1 MYIKQKARVFFMWYS
16 FYNRFNA
23 FIIKMALGI
32 YLFGKPLV
40 TLMVKCRMMPTQPKL
55 TRFNQNVMSKYQIY
69 NSIFM
74 TLPFDTITKTG
85 VLLPLFHET
94 CKKGFTAG
102 DNPTTIV
109 ERFFKKYQDRRSTES
124 QINLLFRFIQY
135 IERQVVLFDAI
146 EDAAFPIV
154 NNMDGIGTLRS
165 LKESVT
171 AENKLELLQKYLEE
185 FKVRIVLTAH
195 PTQFYPG
202 SVLGIITDLTEAIRE
217 NDLLRINDL
226 LAQLGKTPFFKH
238 KKPSPYD
245 EAVSLIWYL
254 ENVFYK
260 SFGTI
265 YDYIQQN
272 IFDGKQ
278 IDNDI
283 INVGFWPGGDRDG
296 NPFVTPE
303 ITLKVAKRLRETV
316 IKNYYRDVRKLRR
329 KLTFDGVEDKIVV
342 LETELYKIITNKK
355 SSLTVDNFSSELKE
369 IKQLVIDKHQSLY
382 VSEVNSLINKI
393 HLFGF
398 HFSALDIRQDSRVH
412 HTVFTNMVDAIID
425 SGSDIFPK
433 KYHELKESEQVKILS
448 QVNGEVDL
456 SLIKDDDTLK
466 ALNTMKAI
474 KTIQETNGE
483 RAANRYI
490 ISNNQTTLNVMQL
503 FAMLK
508 LVAFQEE
515 LTVDIGPLFETI
527 TDLKN
532 APVVMEELYTNP
544 EYAAHLKSRG
554 NRQTIMLGFSD
565 GTKDG
570 GYLMANWAIYKAKEN
585 LTTVSRKYGINVIF
599 FDGRGGPPA
608 RGGGKTHNFYASL
621 GPTIEDK
628 EVQLTIQGQ
637 TISSN
642 FGTLESSQYNLE
654 QLISSGIHNSLSDA
668 DLSMLPE
675 NRAVMTDLADRS
687 YKAYSDFK
695 AHPKFIPYLE
705 HMSTLKYYAKTNI
718 GSRPSKRGK
727 AKGLVFEDLRAI
739 PFVGS
744 WSQLKQNVPGF
755 FGVGTAL
762 KHYEDIGEFE
772 KAQHLFKT
780 SDFFKTLIENSM
792 MSLSK
797 SFFDLTKYMSEDE
810 EYGDFWNI
818 IYNEYE
824 TSKRLLLKLTGYKEL
839 MEEEPAGKA
848 SVAVRESIVLPLLT
862 IQQFALKKIQELEK
876 SGVTTGKEIEVY
888 QKMVTRSLFGNINA
902 SRNSA

>member
-1 MYIKQKARVFFMWYS
+1 
-16 FYNRFNA
+16 
-23 FIIKMALGI
+23 
-32 YLFGKPLV
+32 
-40 TLMVKCRMMPTQPKL
+40 
-55 TRFNQNVMSKYQIY
+55 
-69 NSIFM
+69 M

-85 VLLPLFHET
+85 ALLPLFFET
-94 CKKGFTAG
+94 CEKGFSKNETPTA
-102 DNPTTIV
+102 IV
-109 ERFFKKYQDRRSTES
+109 DSFFKKYQARRSPKS

-146 EDAAFPIV
+146 EDAAFPVV

-165 LKESVT
+165 LKETAS
-171 AENKLELLQKYLEE
+171 AENKLEFLKNYLEE

-202 SVLGIITDLTEAIRE
+202 SVLGIITDLTEAIKE
-217 NDLLRINDL
+217 NDLTRIHQL

-238 KKPSPYD
+238 KKPTPYD

-260 SFGTI
+260 SFGTV
-265 YDYIQQN
+265 YNYIQQN
-272 IFDGKQ
+272 IFDGKHIQ
-278 IDNDI
+278 NDI
-283 INVGFWPGGDRDG
+283 INIGFWPGGDRDG

-303 ITLKVAKRLRETV
+303 ITLKVASRLRETI
-316 IKNYYRDVRKLRR
+316 IKNYYRDLRQLKRKVS
-329 KLTFDGVEDKIVV
+329 FVGVEDRITA
-342 LETELYKIITNKK
+342 LEGEMYKMITNKK
-355 SSLTVDNFSSELKE
+355 TDLTLDHLVYELKE
-369 IKQLVIDKHQSLY
+369 IKAEIIQKHQSLY
-382 VSEVNSLINKI
+382 ASDVNSLLNKI

-398 HFSALDIRQDSRVH
+398 HFSSLDIRQDSRAH
-412 HTVFTNMVDAIID
+412 AKVFNDMVNVLIK
-425 SGSDIFPK
+425 SGSSIFPAN
-433 KYHELKESEQVKILS
+433 YHSLSESKQISTLSKIEGRLEMDLISDKE
-448 QVNGEVDL
+448 
-456 SLIKDDDTLK
+456 TLK
-466 ALNTMKAI
+466 ALKTMAAI

-483 RAANRYI
+483 KAANRYI

-503 FAMLK
+503 YAMLK
-508 LVAFQEE
+508 LVAFEDE
-515 LTVDIGPLFETI
+515 LTVDIAPLFETI
-527 TDLKN
+527 TDLEN
-532 APVVMEELYTNP
+532 APSVMEDLYTNP
-544 EYAAHLKSRG
+544 NYIAHLKARG

-570 GYLMANWAIYKAKEN
+570 GYLMANWAIYQAKER
-585 LTTVSRKYGINVIF
+585 LTTISRKHDITVIF

-642 FGTLESSQYNLE
+642 FGTLDSSQYNLE
-654 QLISSGIHNSLSDA
+654 QLISSGVHNSLSDK
-668 DLSMLPE
+668 DLTMTPE
-675 NRAVMTDLADRS
+675 NRTVMAHLSKLS
-687 YKAYSDFK
+687 YEAYVDFK

-705 HMSTLKYYAKTNI
+705 HMSTLKFYAKTNI

-727 AKGLVFEDLRAI
+727 SEGLVFEDLRAI

-762 KHYEDIGEFE
+762 KYYEDIGEFD
-772 KAQHLFKT
+772 KAQHLFQT

-797 SFFDLTKYMSEDE
+797 SFFDLTKYMSDDP
-810 EYGDFWNI
+810 EYGAFWNV
-818 IYNEYE
+818 IYTEYV
-824 TSKRLLLKLTGYKEL
+824 TTKRLLLKLTGYSEL

-848 SVAVRESIVLPLLT
+848 SISVRESIVLPLLT
-862 IQQFALKKIQELEK
+862 IQQYALKKIQDLEK
-876 SGVTTGKEIEVY
+876 ESPRDEAQIEVY
-888 QKMVTRSLFGNINA
+888 EKIVMRSLFGNINA